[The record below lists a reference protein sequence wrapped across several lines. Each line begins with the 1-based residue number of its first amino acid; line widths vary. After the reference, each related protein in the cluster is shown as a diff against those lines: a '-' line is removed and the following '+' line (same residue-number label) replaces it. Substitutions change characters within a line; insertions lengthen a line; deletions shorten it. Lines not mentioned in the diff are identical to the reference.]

1 MKAIKILMNLLIAI
15 ILLTSAT
22 LLAQV
27 KKDTTKTMHKA
38 MKHDHQMMHDSSS
51 QHHMQDMKM
60 MKDSALHSKMMD
72 KKETMMKKDS
82 SKSMNMEMKGMDM
95 GHNKMMDKDK
105 KKSPLIREGEI
116 DLNAIDENKDG
127 KVFQDQMDFNVI
139 SDKPGECPI
148 CGMNLKE
155 VTLQQAKEN
164 LLKHNFKVKNGV
176 EQK

>member
-1 MKAIKILMNLLIAI
+1 MKTTKIVINFLIIAFFFITVNLF
-15 ILLTSAT
+15 
-22 LLAQV
+22 AQE
-27 KKDTTKTMHKA
+27 KKDSTKTMHNT
-38 MKHDHQMMHDSSS
+38 MKHDHQMMHKMQHDSSS
-51 QHHMQDMKM
+51 QHQMHHMKM
-60 MKDSALHSKMMD
+60 MKDSTHQMMNDEHKMT
-72 KKETMMKKDS
+72 E
-82 SKSMNMEMKGMDM
+82 G
-95 GHNKMMDKDK
+95 

>member
-1 MKAIKILMNLLIAI
+1 MKAIKIFRNLLIVI
-15 ILLTSAT
+15 VLLTSAT

-27 KKDTTKTMHKA
+27 KKDTSKNKHKTM
-38 MKHDHQMMHDSSS
+38 KHSHQMMHDSSS
-51 QHHMQDMKM
+51 QHHMHDMKM
-60 MKDSALHSKMMD
+60 MKDSTYQMMNGEHKMT
-72 KKETMMKKDS
+72 E
-82 SKSMNMEMKGMDM
+82 G
-95 GHNKMMDKDK
+95 

-127 KVFQDQMDFNVI
+127 KVFQDQMDWNVI
-139 SDKPGECPI
+139 SDKPGECPL

>member
-1 MKAIKILMNLLIAI
+1 MKAIKISMNLLIAI
-15 ILLTSAT
+15 LLLTNAA

-51 QHHMQDMKM
+51 QHQMHNMKM
-60 MKDSALHSKMMD
+60 MKDSTHQMINEEHKM
-72 KKETMMKKDS
+72 T
-82 SKSMNMEMKGMDM
+82 KG
-95 GHNKMMDKDK
+95 
-105 KKSPLIREGEI
+105 KKSPWIREGEI

-139 SDKPGECPI
+139 SDKPGECPL